1 MTLSRRLARPL
12 LSSIFISGGLN
23 GLQNAQSKVGAAEK
37 VLGPLSSKVPLPADT
52 KTVIQANAAVQV
64 GAGLLLAIG
73 KAPRLASLVLV
84 GSLVPTT
91 VAGHRFW
98 EESEPQ
104 AKGQQQVHFF
114 KNLSLIGGLLIAAFD
129 TGGAP
134 SLGYRAR
141 RRASQA
147 GSRATSILP

>member
-12 LSSIFISGGLN
+12 LASIFISGGLDA
-23 GLQNAQSKVGAAEK
+23 LRHAETKVGAAEK
-37 VLGPLSSKVPLPADT
+37 VVGPLSDKLPLPADT
-52 KTVIQANAAVQV
+52 KTVVQANAAVQV

-73 KAPRLASLVLV
+73 KVPRLSSLALI

-98 EESEPQ
+98 EETEPR
-104 AKGQQQVHFF
+104 AKSQQQVHFF

-141 RRASQA
+141 HRASQA
-147 GSRATSILP
+147 GSLVFPS